1 MLEEVDVLLVNETWL
16 GDSFPFPTPGF
27 TVHNVPRPP
36 GNPNAPHH
44 FGGVAM
50 LVRNSLN
57 IQASIWKASSQLGY
71 MWLRLPTATI
81 DDKDLYLATIYLPPE
96 LSTFY
101 TQTGVSSESVLEAL
115 TNDICVIQNRG
126 GRILIGGDL
135 NAHTGNALDV
145 ADVGELVD
153 LLDEADLVLESDLP
167 QSIPPRRNSH
177 TKKLNRHGRL
187 ILDLCKGCELLILN
201 GRCEGDLEGK
211 YTLHSYNGGLS
222 TVDYFLGSAAL
233 LAQVVKLEVL
243 DKRPESDHC
252 PVLLQVKIKHSPIPS
267 RTCSVRLTQLPK
279 LHYDKERAPE
289 FVESLGVEIESLG
302 SCMDPVSYLA
312 NIQTVIKNAA
322 KRVFG

>member
-1 MLEEVDVLLVNETWL
+1 LHCIAI
-16 GDSFPFPTPGF
+16 F
-27 TVHNVPRPP
+27 
-36 GNPNAPHH
+36 
-44 FGGVAM
+44 
-50 LVRNSLN
+50 
-57 IQASIWKASSQLGY
+57 
-71 MWLRLPTATI
+71 
-81 DDKDLYLATIYLPPE
+81 
-96 LSTFY
+96 
-101 TQTGVSSESVLEAL
+101 
-115 TNDICVIQNRG
+115 
-126 GRILIGGDL
+126 
-135 NAHTGNALDV
+135 
-145 ADVGELVD
+145 
-153 LLDEADLVLESDLP
+153 
-167 QSIPPRRNSH
+167 
-177 TKKLNRHGRL
+177 
-187 ILDLCKGCELLILN
+187 N

-322 KRVFG
+322 KRVFGFKKNPVSCRNTFPRSPWFDQECKDMRKGLTAAVNNPETLLAKTLEREYARLIKRKKREFAKMQGTKMCELAKQNPATF